1 MAGYLFTFKSP
12 ELLFECIRNGVYSTK
27 MSPRWTQA
35 TESTLADYVGM
46 APGDNVYFFSKRTVY
61 GIGEIIEIAP
71 GQTVINNV
79 PSATDGTVI
88 DYKFIDPD
96 PVISTDNSVFD
107 EGKIQRW
114 VIAFKPS
121 PFFFE
126 TGIDMDD
133 LLQSN
138 PTAFRSLRVFW
149 NRSFIKLDDEE
160 NIAFKAALLR
170 RNLNCLQT
178 DCETGHIECK
188 YVQSLR
194 ELANRHNELSSPDIK
209 NLLSLKRMP
218 DGSLKT
224 EMLLEIALLNCLANK
239 DSTEEVFGH
248 WDYINHQVA
257 ASPMK
262 AVDYMDRIDI
272 FGYRW
277 LRGYEGHII
286 KDYLVAELKKD
297 EATTDDLY
305 QLMKYVDWVSREYA
319 SNDYFR
325 LKAFLVARY
334 FDLESIKNNLGAL
347 ERNQLVGSRPA
358 QNEIWSDVTLVTYE
372 VEEDGEIIFS
382 SLPVD

>member
-107 EGKIQRW
+107 EGRIQRW

-149 NRSFIKLDDEE
+149 NRSFIKLDD
-160 NIAFKAALLR
+160 
-170 RNLNCLQT
+170 
-178 DCETGHIECK
+178 
-188 YVQSLR
+188 
-194 ELANRHNELSSPDIK
+194 
-209 NLLSLKRMP
+209 
-218 DGSLKT
+218 
-224 EMLLEIALLNCLANK
+224 
-239 DSTEEVFGH
+239 
-248 WDYINHQVA
+248 
-257 ASPMK
+257 
-262 AVDYMDRIDI
+262 
-272 FGYRW
+272 
-277 LRGYEGHII
+277 
-286 KDYLVAELKKD
+286 
-297 EATTDDLY
+297 
-305 QLMKYVDWVSREYA
+305 
-319 SNDYFR
+319 
-325 LKAFLVARY
+325 
-334 FDLESIKNNLGAL
+334 
-347 ERNQLVGSRPA
+347 
-358 QNEIWSDVTLVTYE
+358 
-372 VEEDGEIIFS
+372 
-382 SLPVD
+382 